1 MEGCGEAGLTFLPF
15 GRGTKKE
22 KKKKIK
28 MNGVADNELVA
39 GEGAVE
45 VLWST
50 HAGSQPF
57 GCACERA
64 RRQKKEEAAVRDAL
78 AEAV

>member
-1 MEGCGEAGLTFLPF
+1 MK
-15 GRGTKKE
+15 KKE
-22 KKKKIK
+22 NEDLKKKIK
-28 MNGVADNELVA
+28 MNGADNELVA
-39 GEGAVE
+39 EEGAVE

-64 RRQKKEEAAVRDAL
+64 RRQKKKGEAAVRDASR
-78 AEAV
+78 AAV